1 MKADLDIVGLE
12 WNRNFGTLDTIVRRM
27 RAWIKRRGEYE
38 DDVTEAIDHSKKD
51 AFKSILTHF
60 LGEFIQL
67 LLKTVDILISF

>member
-1 MKADLDIVGLE
+1 
-12 WNRNFGTLDTIVRRM
+12 M

-60 LGEFIQL
+60 LCEFIQL
-67 LLKTVDILISF
+67 LFKIVDILI